1 MDPLFVALL
10 FLLLRGLLWARLL
23 FTIRLLLLLL
33 LLLLLWPT
41 TTMLLVERAF
51 LYIIPLLGGTALLG
65 EDGVVGGW

>member
-1 MDPLFVALL
+1 MDPLFIALL

-23 FTIRLLLLLL
+23 FTIRLLLLL